1 MGHKGRTNADLY
13 RGGGHLCTNHIQER
27 SAEGVH
33 RKGVYPGCRYC
44 TGKAGQGGSRPR
56 TGQKG
61 TQDTDLMQ
69 GRRGANLA
77 CRRRALG
84 SRPCTEEETFK
95 VQTLVEQ
102 EVNYMLIDPL
112 LNLKAKSKSLIVL
125 SLCREMI
132 FSRNYK
138 NKSY

>member
-1 MGHKGRTNADLY
+1 
-13 RGGGHLCTNHIQER
+13 
-27 SAEGVH
+27 
-33 RKGVYPGCRYC
+33 
-44 TGKAGQGGSRPR
+44 
-56 TGQKG
+56 
-61 TQDTDLMQ
+61 MQ

-112 LNLKAKSKSLIVL
+112 LNLKAKSKSLIKFMQ
-125 SLCREMI
+125 RMI
-132 FSRNYK
+132 FARNYK

>member
-1 MGHKGRTNADLY
+1 
-13 RGGGHLCTNHIQER
+13 
-27 SAEGVH
+27 
-33 RKGVYPGCRYC
+33 
-44 TGKAGQGGSRPR
+44 
-56 TGQKG
+56 
-61 TQDTDLMQ
+61 MQ
-69 GRRGANLA
+69 GRRGVNLA

>member
-1 MGHKGRTNADLY
+1 
-13 RGGGHLCTNHIQER
+13 
-27 SAEGVH
+27 
-33 RKGVYPGCRYC
+33 
-44 TGKAGQGGSRPR
+44 
-56 TGQKG
+56 
-61 TQDTDLMQ
+61 MQ

-77 CRRRALG
+77 CRRRVLG

-132 FSRNYK
+132 FARNYK